1 MDDLLIVAKQFLSIV
16 ETSTLKDAEINSLI
30 EAGKLELER
39 VNIDVSGRYDSLIET
54 TILMFVKAN
63 FGNVNLKEKE
73 YARRSFESLIESL
86 SLSSKYLKAESSKWE
101 Q

>member
-1 MDDLLIVAKQFLSIV
+1 MDDLLIAAKQFLSIV

-86 SLSSKYLKAESSKWE
+86 SLSSKYLKAESSK
-101 Q
+101 

>member
-86 SLSSKYLKAESSKWE
+86 SLSSKYLKAESSK
-101 Q
+101 